1 LRWYTRF
8 GAKMGMTAFEE
19 VPAAAAYARD
29 TLQKTG
35 ANHGWPAEKLAAM
48 IADVDTLEESSQK
61 WYWLDSEEIQFFW
74 DEMLYVY
81 QTEWAVK
88 YADLINMNKIGTWVA
103 GAGDATVSA
112 YESAV
117 AQSSF
122 TVFTDTVSMTASD
135 VAVLSTDVVTAVTAP
150 KTLIYVGAFA
160 LLAVAVYSYA
170 GKK

>member
-1 LRWYTRF
+1 
-8 GAKMGMTAFEE
+8 MGMTAFQE
-19 VPAAAAYARD
+19 VPSAAAYARD

-35 ANHGWPAEKLAAM
+35 ENHGWPAEKLAAM
-48 IADVDTLEESSQK
+48 VADVDTLEENSQK
-61 WYWLDSEEIQFFW
+61 WYWIDSEEIQFFW

-81 QTEWAVK
+81 QTEWSVK
-88 YADLINMNKIGTWVA
+88 YADLVNMDKIGTWVT

-135 VAVLSTDVVTAVTAP
+135 VAALPADIVAAVVAP

-160 LLAVAVYSYA
+160 LLALAVYSYA
-170 GKK
+170 GRK